1 MEGFRGSGPV
11 SAVIRQPTRMN
22 LFYTL
27 SSLAIV
33 ALLITATTV
42 FVVGRKT
49 VGDWWLATFFAT
61 LVSNVLWALAG
72 PILAG
77 MESTSHL
84 VAVGDFV
91 SRLIALIGYIALLI
105 FVVVRKR
112 SRAA

>member
-1 MEGFRGSGPV
+1 
-11 SAVIRQPTRMN
+11 MN
-22 LFYTL
+22 LFYFYTL

-33 ALLITATTV
+33 ALLITATTLFV
-42 FVVGRKT
+42 FGRKT

-61 LVSNVLWALAG
+61 LVSNALWALAG

-77 MESTSHL
+77 VESTSHL

-91 SRLIALIGYIALLI
+91 FRLIALIGYIALLG

-112 SRAA
+112 SRAT